1 MEEFMK
7 KKIIILVSIIAFLLL
22 IGGGIATYY
31 LWYMPAQKKEAEK
44 KFDHIIENYIDE
56 FFALL
61 EQNKFIQAQELLKD
75 YRSFFGRKKSDK
87 QLHRYYCS
95 YNMEN
100 SLWYIQNDYEKMKA
114 NFPEMER
121 LLKKIEKSKLSEDE
135 KLIVKWT
142 FATDNYRYF
151 YRNRAYKKAID
162 ILENFTKES
171 GGEKRLERIDL
182 LFSVYSYKA
191 DCLLKL
197 DKTEEGIKYKQK
209 ALLSTDDSRAQHVL
223 YLDLATIEINRKNFS
238 SACEYILKAS
248 KKYTS
253 QKGYFCLALV
263 HLKQGRKDE
272 AKKYY
277 SLALAC
283 RKFPVVLEEDFINLK
298 KILFQ

>member
-1 MEEFMK
+1 MEKFMK
-7 KKIIILVSIIAFLLL
+7 KKIIILVSSIVFLLL
-22 IGGGIATYY
+22 VGGGITAYY
-31 LWYMPAQKKEAEK
+31 FWYVPMKKEAEE
-44 KFDHIIENYIDE
+44 KFDRIMANYIDE

-75 YRSFFGRKKSDK
+75 YRSFLGRKKSDK
-87 QLHRYYCS
+87 RLHRYYCS

-100 SLWYIQNDYEKMKA
+100 SLWYIQKDYEKMKA

-171 GGEKRLERIDL
+171 GGEIRLERLDL

-191 DCLLKL
+191 DCL
-197 DKTEEGIKYKQK
+197 
-209 ALLSTDDSRAQHVL
+209 
-223 YLDLATIEINRKNFS
+223 
-238 SACEYILKAS
+238 
-248 KKYTS
+248 
-253 QKGYFCLALV
+253 
-263 HLKQGRKDE
+263 
-272 AKKYY
+272 
-277 SLALAC
+277 
-283 RKFPVVLEEDFINLK
+283 
-298 KILFQ
+298 

>member
-1 MEEFMK
+1 MAEKAQEFFTYK
-7 KKIIILVSIIAFLLL
+7 GLPLVRYKNYIYFGNPSDSHIIFITILSTDANDVPTKVSVELLL
-22 IGGGIATYY
+22 T
-31 LWYMPAQKKEAEK
+31 
-44 KFDHIIENYIDE
+44 DE
-56 FFALL
+56 S
-61 EQNKFIQAQELLKD
+61 K
-75 YRSFFGRKKSDK
+75 
-87 QLHRYYCS
+87 
-95 YNMEN
+95 
-100 SLWYIQNDYEKMKA
+100 
-114 NFPEMER
+114 PPMER

-248 KKYTS
+248 EKSTS

-263 HLKQGRKDE
+263 HLKQGRKEE

-277 SLALAC
+277 SLALTC
-283 RKFPVVLEEDFINLK
+283 KKFPVVLEEDLTNLK
-298 KILFQ
+298 KKLFQ